1 MRLPDCL
8 RLPFSFEPDLLRR
21 DLDRLSSTDWT
32 AHFVRQNYEGDWSI
46 IPLRGPAGATHPVMM
61 IYSDP
66 ACEDFDDTPFLFH
79 LYAST
84 RIEEL
89 APLQWSDAQKAA
101 FLDSQ
106 ARAQHADYRRN
117 YPHADWLV
125 IARGGADIGRL
136 YLERGDSSNDTH
148 NIIDIAFLPQWRGQG
163 LGGAL
168 LRDLTDEAG
177 RAGKAMS
184 IYVEKT
190 NPAMRLYERLGFT
203 RIEEQGVYDLMRWAP
218 GKT

>member
-1 MRLPDCL
+1 VAAFGWPRAAEAGLT
-8 RLPFSFEPDLLRR
+8 FRR
-21 DLDRLSSTDWT
+21 VT
-32 AHFVRQNYEGDWSI
+32 AADE
-46 IPLRGPAGATHPVMM
+46 
-61 IYSDP
+61 
-66 ACEDFDDTPFLFH
+66 PFLFR

-101 FLDSQ
+101 FLDQQ

-125 IARGGADIGRL
+125 IARRGADIGRL
-136 YLERGDSSNDTH
+136 YLERGEREH

-163 LGGAL
+163 LGGTL
-168 LRDLTDEAG
+168 LRELIDEAG
-177 RAGKAMS
+177 RAGKPMS
-184 IYVEKT
+184 IYVEKA

-203 RIEEQGVYDLMRWAP
+203 RIEEQGVYDLMRWAS
-218 GKT
+218 GET